1 MNEVWLELHGRISVD
16 ISRQYMKKWSMN
28 VTIVTLHLLIRL
40 RLKDI
45 YGKCM
50 KEWCMTVTIM
60 TPNLLS
66 RLFLDNTSYLYIKEW
81 SITVPHVTI
90 VLLSRVILHNMYSHT
105 MNNFSN
111 IKAKKPHR
119 IVSGETAKLNIS
131 ILFKKTWKSVLLLGV
146 YIKK

>member
-1 MNEVWLELHGRISVD
+1 MKWLELHGRISVD
-16 ISRQYMKKWSMN
+16 IKA
-28 VTIVTLHLLIRL
+28 
-40 RLKDI
+40 I
-45 YGKCM
+45 YEEVKYECNSCNSLFTDKVKIKGHIWEMHEGVMYDCNHYDSK
-50 KEWCMTVTIM
+50 
-60 TPNLLS
+60 LLS

-119 IVSGETAKLNIS
+119 IVSGETDKLNIS